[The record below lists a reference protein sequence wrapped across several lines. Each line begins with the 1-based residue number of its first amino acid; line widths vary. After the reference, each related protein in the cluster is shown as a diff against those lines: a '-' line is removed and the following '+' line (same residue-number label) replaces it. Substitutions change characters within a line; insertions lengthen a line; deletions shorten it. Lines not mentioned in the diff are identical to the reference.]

1 MIVITGASGVLG
13 HALTDHLRA
22 AGEEVVPLS
31 SSDVNLCDADATIAC
46 LKNLAPRMVF
56 HVAGRVHGLGG
67 NSRYPAEMYF
77 DNIRINSNVV
87 HAAYEAKAQK
97 IVAVSTIAI
106 YSSDAPRPVAETSI
120 WEGRPH
126 ASEAAYAQAKRAMLA
141 QLEAYQAQYG
151 LAYAYPIMTNIY
163 GPNDRFDPHY
173 GHVVPSLV
181 AKFHAAAQDGGT
193 VGVWGSGAA
202 ERDFIYSQDAA
213 AALALIGEKHD
224 GPINVATGKT
234 VRIREVVKTLQ
245 AISGVDAVE
254 WDATKPDGQMLRN
267 YDVSR
272 LQALGFEPQ
281 VSLQD
286 GLKRTYDWYSE
297 AYPNVRV

>member
-13 HALTDHLRA
+13 QALAAHLQK
-22 AGEEVVPLS
+22 AGEQVTPLS
-31 SSDVNLCDADATIAC
+31 SSDLDLCDGDATTAY
-46 LKNLAPRMVF
+46 LKELAPRMIF

-87 HAAYEAKAQK
+87 HAAYESKAQK

-106 YSSDAPRPVAETSI
+106 YSSEASRPVNESSI

-126 ASEAAYAQAKRAMLA
+126 ASEAAYAHAKRAMLA

-163 GPNDRFDPHY
+163 GPSDRFDPQH
-173 GHVVPSLV
+173 GHVIPSLV
-181 AKFHAAAQDGGT
+181 AKFHAAAQNGGA
-193 VGVWGSGAA
+193 VGVWGSGSA

-213 AALALIGEKHD
+213 AALALIGAKHE
-224 GPINVATGKT
+224 GPINVATGET
-234 VRIREVVKTLQ
+234 VRIREVVEALQ
-245 AISGVDAVE
+245 AISGVDTVE

-272 LQALGFEPQ
+272 LKKLGFTPK
-281 VSLQD
+281 VSLRD
-286 GLKRTYDWYSE
+286 GLKRTYDWYCD
-297 AYPNVRV
+297 AYPRVRV

>member
-31 SSDVNLCDADATIAC
+31 SAEVDLCDSAATTAC
-46 LKNLAPRMVF
+46 MREFSPRLIF

-67 NSRYPAEMYF
+67 NSKYPAEMYY

-87 HAAYEAKAQK
+87 HAAHKCGAKK

-106 YSSDAPRPVAETSI
+106 YSSDAARPVSEASI

-126 ASEAAYAQAKRAMLA
+126 ASEAAYAQAKRSMLA
-141 QLEAYQAQYG
+141 QLEAYEAQYG
-151 LAYAYPIMTNIY
+151 LAFAYPIMTNIY
-163 GPNDRFDPHY
+163 GPHDRFDPQY

-181 AKFHAAAQDGGT
+181 AKFHAAARNGGV
-193 VGVWGSGAA
+193 VGVWGTGAA
-202 ERDFIYSQDAA
+202 ERDFLYSEDAA
-213 AALALIGEKHD
+213 AALAVIGEHHE
-224 GPINVATGKT
+224 GPINVATGGT
-234 VRIREVVKTLQ
+234 VRIREVVEALQ
-245 AISGVDAVE
+245 TISGVDAVE
-254 WDATKPDGQMLRN
+254 WDSSKPDGQMLRN

-272 LQALGFEPQ
+272 LQSLGFAPR
-281 VSLQD
+281 VSLQE
-286 GLKRTYDWYSE
+286 GLKRTYDWYCE
-297 AYPNVRV
+297 AYPDVRV

>member
-13 HALTDHLRA
+13 RALASHLEA
-22 AGEEVVPLS
+22 TGEEVVSLS
-31 SSDVNLCDADATIAC
+31 SADVNLCDGAATTAR
-46 LKNLAPRMVF
+46 LKALAPRIIF

-67 NSRYPAEMYF
+67 NSKYPAEMYF

-87 HAAYEAKAQK
+87 HGAHESGARK

-106 YSSDAPRPVAETSI
+106 YSSDAPRPVSEDSI

-126 ASEAAYAQAKRAMLA
+126 ASEAAYAQAKRSMLA

-163 GPNDRFDPHY
+163 GPHDRFDPQY

-181 AKFHAAAQDGGT
+181 AKFHAAARDGGT
-193 VGVWGSGAA
+193 VGVWGTGAA
-202 ERDFIYSQDAA
+202 ERDFIYSEDAA
-213 AALALIGEKHD
+213 IALALIGDKHD
-224 GPINVATGKT
+224 GPINVATGGT
-234 VRIREVVKTLQ
+234 VRIREVVETLQ
-245 AISGVDAVE
+245 AISGVDAVK
-254 WDATKPDGQMLRN
+254 WDPTKPDGQMLRN

-272 LQALGFEPQ
+272 LQALGFEPK

-286 GLKRTYDWYSE
+286 GLKRTYDWYSD
-297 AYPNVRV
+297 AYPDVRV

>member
-13 HALTDHLRA
+13 HALADHLRA
-22 AGEEVVPLS
+22 TGEEVVALS
-31 SSDVNLCDADATIAC
+31 SADVDLCDSAATTAYM
-46 LKNLAPRMVF
+46 KEFTPRIIF

-67 NSRYPAEMYF
+67 NSKYPAEMYF

-87 HAAYEAKAQK
+87 HAAHECGAKK

-106 YSSDAPRPVAETSI
+106 YSSDAPRPVSEASI

-126 ASEAAYAQAKRAMLA
+126 ASEAAYAQAKRSMLA
-141 QLEAYQAQYG
+141 QLEAYEAQYG

-163 GPNDRFDPHY
+163 GPHDRFDPRY

-181 AKFHAAAQDGGT
+181 AKFHAAARDGGA
-193 VGVWGSGAA
+193 VGVWGTGTA
-202 ERDFIYSQDAA
+202 ERDLIYSEDAA
-213 AALALIGEKHD
+213 VALAMIGEHHE
-224 GPINVATGKT
+224 GPINVATGGT
-234 VRIREVVKTLQ
+234 VRIREVVETLQ
-245 AISGVDAVE
+245 AISGVDVVE
-254 WDATKPDGQMLRN
+254 WDSTKPDGQMLRN

-272 LQALGFEPQ
+272 LNTLGFSPK
-281 VSLQD
+281 VSLQE

-297 AYPNVRV
+297 AHPDIRV